1 LSFEE
6 EYKQANFNSLF
17 WRWIMKAIKWIGIV
31 VGALIILIILALL
44 IVPKFVDVQK
54 YKPEIE
60 QRVAKATGRPFR
72 IGGNLELSLF
82 PWVGLSFSD
91 LHLGNPA
98 GFAEKDFLS
107 VRSFDVKVR
116 LFPLLFKDVQVKRF
130 LMEGPRIVL
139 ERDKNGRG
147 NWEGIG
153 KPEADVP
160 AKPAEKKEGPPKE
173 KPSGGI
179 PLKGLAVGDFSIR
192 EGSLLWIDQAK
203 GDRRELKDLTVR
215 LRDVSLDRPIK
226 ISFSALLDNRRV
238 SLQGK
243 IGPLGKE
250 PGKGTVPVEVL
261 LKALD
266 RLDIKVQGKL
276 VDPAISPR
284 FDLAIEVAQFSPKK
298 LMKELGQPFPVTTTD
313 PGALD
318 RIALK
323 ARVEGDRQAIALKD
337 GALDLDDSKLIFSAK
352 VKDFVKPDMNFD
364 ARLDQIDLD
373 RYLPPPSEKPTK
385 EEKAK
390 VPYEAKKKT
399 DYAPLRTL
407 VLDGEFR
414 AGKIKMKDARVED
427 IHLKVHGRN
436 GLIDLDP
443 LSIKLY
449 QGMLS
454 AKGSLDVRR
463 DSPKTDVNLKTEGVK
478 VRPLINDV
486 LKKDFLEGNMGA
498 QMALHMEGDD
508 ADMIR
513 KTLTGNGD
521 FRFSDGAIVGIDLAG
536 MVRNVQAAFGLA
548 EKGKERP
555 RTDFSELHSPFTISS
570 GVVNT
575 PKTTLMSPLIR
586 VLASG
591 DADLVKETLNFRVE
605 PKLVTTLKGQ
615 GDTEQRSGLMVPV
628 LVTGTF
634 SSPKFRPD
642 LKGMLKEGLEK
653 KLPQVGELKEIIEQK
668 TLQKDTG
675 KTVEEKAKGLLK
687 GLPFGK

>member
-1 LSFEE
+1 
-6 EYKQANFNSLF
+6 
-17 WRWIMKAIKWIGIV
+17 MKAIKWIGIV
-31 VGALIILIILALL
+31 VGALIILIIVALL

-91 LHLGNPA
+91 LHMGNPA
-98 GFAEKDFLS
+98 GFTEKDFLS

-226 ISFSALLDNRRV
+226 ISFSALLDNRPV

-243 IGPLGKE
+243 LGPLGKE

-276 VDPAISPR
+276 VDPAISLR
-284 FDLAIEVAQFSPKK
+284 FDLAIEVAQFSLKK

-323 ARVEGDRQAIALKD
+323 ARVEGDRQTIALKD
-337 GALDLDDSKLIFSAK
+337 GALDLDDSKLIFSAQ
-352 VKDFVKPDMNFD
+352 VKDFVKPDMKFD
-364 ARLDQIDLD
+364 ASLDQIDLD

-414 AGKIKMKDARVED
+414 AGKIKMKDARIED

-449 QGMLS
+449 QGTLS

-463 DSPKTDVNLKTEGVK
+463 DSPKTDFNLKTEGVK

-498 QMALHMEGDD
+498 RMALHMEGDD

-536 MVRNVQAAFGLA
+536 M
-548 EKGKERP
+548 
-555 RTDFSELHSPFTISS
+555 RTEFSELQAPFTISS

-575 PKTTLMSPLIR
+575 PETTLMSPLLRI
-586 VLASG
+586 LASG

-605 PKLVTTLKGQ
+605 PKLVATLKGQ
-615 GDTEQRSGLMVPV
+615 GDTAQRSGLMVPV

-668 TLQKDTG
+668 TMQKDTG